1 MYSRRQF
8 LSKIAL
14 GGTAVF
20 LALKSDALARVKEAV
35 KMVCLYARSP
45 GKIEVLTRLGLRP
58 AIHFRP
64 G

>member
-14 GGTAVF
+14 GGTATF

-35 KMVCLYARSP
+35 KTIDPEDSP
-45 GKIEVLTRLGLRP
+45 EALAKNE
-58 AIHFRP
+58 HF
-64 G
+64 